1 MKKEIV
7 QTNLFRPVQIV
18 IKASNQASW
27 LSNVPIL
34 SETQADSQLAFSIIQ
49 MYFMC
54 APVFLD
60 MVDEYQLL

>member
-1 MKKEIV
+1 M
-7 QTNLFRPVQIV
+7 V
-18 IKASNQASW
+18 IKASNQAFW

-34 SETQADSQLAFSIIQ
+34 SETQAASQLPFSIIQ
-49 MYFMC
+49 IYFMC